1 MPSDAAQQN
10 LQDAYDQ
17 MAERLVELTASKH
30 PTISIDGVTYS
41 LNEYRA
47 GLIRD
52 MAELRKE
59 IVKAAGPWE
68 IRSRNV

>member
-1 MPSDAAQQN
+1 MSAQAD
-10 LQDAYDQ
+10 LQTAYDQ
-17 MAERLVELTASKH
+17 MATRLAEITAIKH

-52 MAELRKE
+52 MNELL
-59 IVKAAGPWE
+59 KAIARAGGPYE
-68 IRSRNV
+68 VRSRNI